1 MRAPGTPLALTGT
14 DAKSPPA
21 TVTSA
26 IGGIAR
32 TGTLERPHG
41 VAVTAAVKSPV
52 LMAAGL
58 RVRVVTTDPV
68 PNVGALSVTNGGR
81 EAVMVIGSPSGS
93 TATMF
98 TVLVVPA
105 LRLRL
110 AIGDID
116 GVWACAAASG
126 SIKKRP
132 RARTLDDAFM
142 RPPRRSPH
150 GCPKHGGKRH
160 PDRQAA

>member
-1 MRAPGTPLALTGT
+1 
-14 DAKSPPA
+14 
-21 TVTSA
+21 
-26 IGGIAR
+26 
-32 TGTLERPHG
+32 
-41 VAVTAAVKSPV
+41 
-52 LMAAGL
+52 MAAGL

-132 RARTLDDAFM
+132 RARTLNDAFM
-142 RPPRRSPH
+142 RPPEEVRTVVLKQWRQETPRPT
-150 GCPKHGGKRH
+150 GCMKQR
-160 PDRQAA
+160 